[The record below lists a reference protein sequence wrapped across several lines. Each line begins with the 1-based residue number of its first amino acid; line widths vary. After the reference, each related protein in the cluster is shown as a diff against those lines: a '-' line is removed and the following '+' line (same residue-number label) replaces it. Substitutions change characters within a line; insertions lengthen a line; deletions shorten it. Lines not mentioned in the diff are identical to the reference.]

1 MGHGRVITR
10 RSGRFPVRTATHF
23 APRPVRSPGWSSLA
37 ARVSARELEVLQL
50 IADGRGNREIARELF
65 LSEETV
71 KTHVQRA
78 LRKLHAESRAH
89 AVAIAFRNRLIV

>member
-1 MGHGRVITR
+1 
-10 RSGRFPVRTATHF
+10 
-23 APRPVRSPGWSSLA
+23 
-37 ARVSARELEVLQL
+37 
-50 IADGRGNREIARELF
+50 
-65 LSEETV
+65 V